1 MLANVDILLL
11 FDHVKPQW
19 KLPLSHS
26 RLFFLHF
33 FGKCGIGQCCW
44 IQVPDAGALTHD
56 PHITSSAQ
64 AERQALILTTRTVP
78 ASLRFVYET
87 NLLAFIVAD
96 KGLTS
101 ILRLKVSSICLVS
114 AALVIT
120 PPLVTGAS
128 HGTGRVCAVR
138 SCPVRSG
145 HLKSSP
151 WVALRILSSALPR
164 FLQIAP

>member
-11 FDHVKPQW
+11 FDHVKAKG

-26 RLFFLHF
+26 RLFHF
-33 FGKCGIGQCCW
+33 FGKCWTGQCCW
-44 IQVPDAGALTHD
+44 IQVPDDGALTHD

-96 KGLTS
+96 KSVTS

-114 AALVIT
+114 TALVIT
-120 PPLVTGAS
+120 PPSCDGFPRDRKGLRCPVL
-128 HGTGRVCAVR
+128 

-164 FLQIAP
+164 FLQITP